1 MSSFI
6 VALETDYCK
15 PATPV
20 KRGLLEISRKVTFMN
35 IPCPSQTFFDRVA
48 KRISFSYFTEM

>member
-35 IPCPSQTFFDRVA
+35 IPCPS
-48 KRISFSYFTEM
+48 